1 MGRPKVSDPEVRRR
15 ILDVA
20 LDLFATKGFDAT
32 GVQEIVSKA
41 GVTKGALYHYFTS
54 KDEILFEIYGK
65 VFGRELESMERILA
79 QGHDPERTLREVIV
93 DLVVLTAGA
102 AKESAVF
109 AKGGRS
115 DSPHWRALE
124 EQWRHYQERFRAI
137 VREGQQ
143 AGAFATHASPEVVS
157 WSVFGFTNSL
167 HTWYRPGGLKS
178 PADIGAELAEL
189 IVSGL
194 KR

>member
-20 LDLFATKGFDAT
+20 LDLFAAKGFDAT

-41 GVTKGALYHYFTS
+41 GVTKGALYHYFAS
-54 KDEILFEIYGK
+54 KDEILFEIYGR
-65 VFGRELESMERILA
+65 VFGRELESLERILA
-79 QGHDPERTLREVIV
+79 QGHDPERTLREVVV
-93 DLVVLTAGA
+93 DLVVLTAAG

-115 DSPHWRALE
+115 DSPHWQALE

-143 AGAFATHASPEVVS
+143 AGSFATPASPEVVS
-157 WSVFGFTNSL
+157 WSVFGFTNSM
-167 HTWYRPGGLKS
+167 HTWYRPGGSKS
-178 PADIGAELAEL
+178 PAEIGAELAEL
-189 IVSGL
+189 VLSGL